1 MSVSETL
8 HTKYKGKDQTGKKIF
23 YDTYVI
29 LVTYNGKRLNY
40 KHKNIY
46 K

>member
-1 MSVSETL
+1 MSVSKTP
-8 HTKYKGKDQTGKKIF
+8 HAKYKGKNQTGKKIF

-29 LVTYNGKRLNY
+29 LMTYNGKRLNSKY
-40 KHKNIY
+40 KNIY